1 VQIEQITSRRLLT
14 SLQQILPQID
24 QYLPSRAQA
33 VRQKMTELGI
43 SDRTSQPRPDVFA
56 QIAQGNPNVTA
67 ESLLQAAPSMPTQM
81 QPRVYQQAASRAMDE
96 GNMDLARQIANDRL
110 QGNARNTVLRRIE
123 LRELAKKA
131 ESSRME
137 EVRVELSRLANDN
150 ERLDLLL
157 QIAGDVAKD
166 NPKMA
171 TQVLEEAKQLTSRR
185 ATSYDNFEQQ
195 LKVANAF
202 ATVDPARSF
211 EVLDPGISQLNEL
224 LNAAAVLNG
233 FELNIFRDG
242 ELPLQ
247 GGNGLTATISR
258 YGQTLALLAR
268 SDFER
273 SEMIAGHF
281 QLPEPRIMTRLSIV
295 QGLLG
300 REQRQPMPNQFRAF
314 GQNVTI
320 RQ

>member
-1 VQIEQITSRRLLT
+1 MQAATT
-14 SLQQILPQID
+14 LPQ
-24 QYLPSRAQA
+24 
-33 VRQKMTELGI
+33 
-43 SDRTSQPRPDVFA
+43 
-56 QIAQGNPNVTA
+56 
-67 ESLLQAAPSMPTQM
+67 QM
-81 QPRVYQQAASRAMDE
+81 QPRAYQQAATRAMSE
-96 GNMDLARQIANDRL
+96 GNFDLARQIANDRL
-110 QGNARNTVLRRIE
+110 QGNARSNVLKRITF
-123 LRELAKKA
+123 LELAKKA
-131 ESSRME
+131 EGAGME
-137 EVRVELSRLANDN
+137 EVRIELARLSNDN
-150 ERLDLLL
+150 ERIDLLL
-157 QIAGDVAKD
+157 QIAGGIAKN

-185 ATSYDNFEQQ
+185 ATSYENFDQQ

-202 ATVDPARSF
+202 AVVDPARSF
-211 EVLDPGISQLNEL
+211 DVLNPGITQLNEL

-233 FELNIFRDG
+233 FEVNIFRDG

-247 GGNGLTATISR
+247 GGGGLSAMITR
-258 YGQTLALLAR
+258 YGQTLAVLAR

-273 SEMIAGHF
+273 SEMLAGHF

-300 REQRQPMPNQFRAF
+300 REQRPPLPNQFRAF